1 MNGAGLILN
10 VEGKEMVQDT
20 VNKIEEMIRS
30 NKSLNKN
37 NKTQLL
43 NLLATLKPEIEKLS
57 NVKAEHAESV
67 AGFMERSTHEA
78 LRQEKNPTLLKLAID
93 GLSASVKDFEASH
106 PQLVE
111 TVNYIAIALA
121 NIGI

>member
-1 MNGAGLILN
+1 
-10 VEGKEMVQDT
+10 MVQDT
-20 VNKIEEMIRS
+20 INKIEEMIRS
-30 NKSLNKN
+30 NKSLDGN
-37 NKTQLL
+37 NKTKLL

-78 LRQEKNPTLLKLAID
+78 LREQKNPTLLKLAVE
-93 GLSASVKDFEASH
+93 GLSASVKGFEASH
-106 PQLVE
+106 PQLVK
-111 TVNYIAIALA
+111 TVNYIATELA